1 MVSEDSLANYVG
13 KTCLLFLKKHPAGEG
28 DVFYGV
34 DSMKGITLYDEN
46 TNTLFVYETS
56 FVCSALEEWLMENV
70 SGGETVRV
78 VEMDEISAE

>member
-1 MVSEDSLANYVG
+1 
-13 KTCLLFLKKHPAGEG
+13 
-28 DVFYGV
+28 
-34 DSMKGITLYDEN
+34 
-46 TNTLFVYETS
+46 VYETS